1 MGHSIYLAD
10 DEKSIRELLHS
21 FLASDGYTVRSFE
34 SGDALLEAFRQEPAE
49 LVILDIMMPG
59 TDGLTVCRELR
70 SVSDIPI
77 ILLTAKDSELDYVM
91 GISQGSD
98 DYLTKPFRPTILL
111 MKVRAL
117 LRRVE
122 MDRGKTAAAVDELR
136 YGDLRYSATEN
147 AVFCGSTI
155 VALTQTELRLLSYMM
170 KQPEKAYSREELL
183 SAVWGFDSEV
193 ETRVTDETLRR
204 IRKKL
209 TQSGSTVSVS
219 TIWGFGYKLKGA
231 ERQQT
236 FFQNASHELKTPLM
250 AIQGYAEGIQ
260 AGVMDTGSAA
270 EVILEESDRM
280 TELVEELLDI
290 SKIDMGRQQLAL
302 SEMDIRELLY
312 DSIRAV
318 ESAAA
323 ASGITIA
330 PDFSEEPIM
339 VKCDDT
345 QMRRAVTNILTNGL
359 RYARS
364 ELRLT
369 CRADRRQV
377 TIRIQDDGDGIA
389 EADLPHIFDRF
400 YMGRSGKSGIGLALT
415 REIIHLHKGTIRARN
430 GDTGAVFEISIP
442 VSR

>member
-111 MKVRAL
+111 MKVKAL

-122 MDRGKTAAAVDELR
+122 MDRGKTATAEDELH
-136 YGDLRYSATEN
+136 YGDIRYSATEN

-155 VALTQTELRLLSYMM
+155 VALTQTELRLLSYML

-183 SAVWGFDSEV
+183 NAVWGFDSEV

-209 TQSGSTVSVS
+209 LQAGSTVSVS
-219 TIWGFGYKLKGA
+219 TIWGFGYKLKEA
-231 ERQQT
+231 ERT
-236 FFQNASHELKTPLM
+236 
-250 AIQGYAEGIQ
+250 
-260 AGVMDTGSAA
+260 
-270 EVILEESDRM
+270 
-280 TELVEELLDI
+280 
-290 SKIDMGRQQLAL
+290 
-302 SEMDIRELLY
+302 
-312 DSIRAV
+312 
-318 ESAAA
+318 
-323 ASGITIA
+323 
-330 PDFSEEPIM
+330 
-339 VKCDDT
+339 
-345 QMRRAVTNILTNGL
+345 
-359 RYARS
+359 
-364 ELRLT
+364 
-369 CRADRRQV
+369 
-377 TIRIQDDGDGIA
+377 
-389 EADLPHIFDRF
+389 
-400 YMGRSGKSGIGLALT
+400 
-415 REIIHLHKGTIRARN
+415 
-430 GDTGAVFEISIP
+430 
-442 VSR
+442 

>member
-70 SVSDIPI
+70 AVSDIPI

-111 MKVRAL
+111 MKVKAL

-122 MDRGKTAAAVDELR
+122 IDRGKTAVAEDELR

-147 AVFCGSTI
+147 AVLCGNTP
-155 VALTQTELRLLSYMM
+155 VALTQTELRLLSYML

-183 SAVWGFDSEV
+183 NAVWGFDSEV

-209 TQSGSTVSVS
+209 LQAGSTVSVS
-219 TIWGFGYKLKGA
+219 TIWGFGYKLKEA
-231 ERQQT
+231 ERT
-236 FFQNASHELKTPLM
+236 
-250 AIQGYAEGIQ
+250 
-260 AGVMDTGSAA
+260 
-270 EVILEESDRM
+270 
-280 TELVEELLDI
+280 
-290 SKIDMGRQQLAL
+290 
-302 SEMDIRELLY
+302 
-312 DSIRAV
+312 
-318 ESAAA
+318 
-323 ASGITIA
+323 
-330 PDFSEEPIM
+330 
-339 VKCDDT
+339 
-345 QMRRAVTNILTNGL
+345 
-359 RYARS
+359 
-364 ELRLT
+364 
-369 CRADRRQV
+369 
-377 TIRIQDDGDGIA
+377 
-389 EADLPHIFDRF
+389 
-400 YMGRSGKSGIGLALT
+400 
-415 REIIHLHKGTIRARN
+415 
-430 GDTGAVFEISIP
+430 
-442 VSR
+442 

>member
-111 MKVRAL
+111 MKVKAL

-122 MDRGKTAAAVDELR
+122 MGRGKTSAEDELC
-136 YGDLRYSATEN
+136 YGDLRCSATEN

-183 SAVWGFDSEV
+183 GAVWGFDSEV

-209 TQSGSTVSVS
+209 TQAGSTVSVS

-231 ERQQT
+231 ERT
-236 FFQNASHELKTPLM
+236 
-250 AIQGYAEGIQ
+250 
-260 AGVMDTGSAA
+260 
-270 EVILEESDRM
+270 
-280 TELVEELLDI
+280 
-290 SKIDMGRQQLAL
+290 
-302 SEMDIRELLY
+302 
-312 DSIRAV
+312 
-318 ESAAA
+318 
-323 ASGITIA
+323 
-330 PDFSEEPIM
+330 
-339 VKCDDT
+339 
-345 QMRRAVTNILTNGL
+345 
-359 RYARS
+359 
-364 ELRLT
+364 
-369 CRADRRQV
+369 
-377 TIRIQDDGDGIA
+377 
-389 EADLPHIFDRF
+389 
-400 YMGRSGKSGIGLALT
+400 
-415 REIIHLHKGTIRARN
+415 
-430 GDTGAVFEISIP
+430 
-442 VSR
+442 

>member
-1 MGHSIYLAD
+1 MEHSIYLAD

-70 SVSDIPI
+70 AVSDIPI

-111 MKVRAL
+111 MKVKAL

-122 MDRGKTAAAVDELR
+122 MDRGKTAAEDELH
-136 YGDLRYSATEN
+136 YGDIRYSATEN
-147 AVFCGSTI
+147 AIFYGAAPVS
-155 VALTQTELRLLSYMM
+155 LTQTELRLLSYMM

-209 TQSGSTVSVS
+209 TQAGSTVSVS

-231 ERQQT
+231 ERT
-236 FFQNASHELKTPLM
+236 
-250 AIQGYAEGIQ
+250 
-260 AGVMDTGSAA
+260 
-270 EVILEESDRM
+270 
-280 TELVEELLDI
+280 
-290 SKIDMGRQQLAL
+290 
-302 SEMDIRELLY
+302 
-312 DSIRAV
+312 
-318 ESAAA
+318 
-323 ASGITIA
+323 
-330 PDFSEEPIM
+330 
-339 VKCDDT
+339 
-345 QMRRAVTNILTNGL
+345 
-359 RYARS
+359 
-364 ELRLT
+364 
-369 CRADRRQV
+369 
-377 TIRIQDDGDGIA
+377 
-389 EADLPHIFDRF
+389 
-400 YMGRSGKSGIGLALT
+400 
-415 REIIHLHKGTIRARN
+415 
-430 GDTGAVFEISIP
+430 
-442 VSR
+442 

>member
-21 FLASDGYTVRSFE
+21 FLASDGYAVRSFE

-70 SVSDIPI
+70 AVSDIPI

-111 MKVRAL
+111 MKVKAL

-122 MDRGKTAAAVDELR
+122 MDRGKTAAEDELH
-136 YGDLRYSATEN
+136 YGDIRYSATEN
-147 AVFCGSTI
+147 VIFYGAAPVS
-155 VALTQTELRLLSYMM
+155 LTQTELRLLSYMM

-209 TQSGSTVSVS
+209 LQAGSTVSVS

-231 ERQQT
+231 
-236 FFQNASHELKTPLM
+236 
-250 AIQGYAEGIQ
+250 
-260 AGVMDTGSAA
+260 GS
-270 EVILEESDRM
+270 V
-280 TELVEELLDI
+280 
-290 SKIDMGRQQLAL
+290 
-302 SEMDIRELLY
+302 
-312 DSIRAV
+312 
-318 ESAAA
+318 
-323 ASGITIA
+323 
-330 PDFSEEPIM
+330 
-339 VKCDDT
+339 
-345 QMRRAVTNILTNGL
+345 
-359 RYARS
+359 
-364 ELRLT
+364 
-369 CRADRRQV
+369 
-377 TIRIQDDGDGIA
+377 
-389 EADLPHIFDRF
+389 
-400 YMGRSGKSGIGLALT
+400 
-415 REIIHLHKGTIRARN
+415 
-430 GDTGAVFEISIP
+430 
-442 VSR
+442 

>member
-59 TDGLTVCRELR
+59 TDGLAVCRELR

-77 ILLTAKDSELDYVM
+77 ILLTAKDGELDYVM

-122 MDRGKTAAAVDELR
+122 MDRGKTAAEDELH
-136 YGDLRYSATEN
+136 YGDIRYSATEN
-147 AVFCGSTI
+147 AIFYGTAPVS
-155 VALTQTELRLLSYMM
+155 LTQTELRLLSYML

-209 TQSGSTVSVS
+209 LQAGSAVSVS

-231 ERQQT
+231 ERT
-236 FFQNASHELKTPLM
+236 
-250 AIQGYAEGIQ
+250 
-260 AGVMDTGSAA
+260 
-270 EVILEESDRM
+270 
-280 TELVEELLDI
+280 
-290 SKIDMGRQQLAL
+290 
-302 SEMDIRELLY
+302 
-312 DSIRAV
+312 
-318 ESAAA
+318 
-323 ASGITIA
+323 
-330 PDFSEEPIM
+330 
-339 VKCDDT
+339 
-345 QMRRAVTNILTNGL
+345 
-359 RYARS
+359 
-364 ELRLT
+364 
-369 CRADRRQV
+369 
-377 TIRIQDDGDGIA
+377 
-389 EADLPHIFDRF
+389 
-400 YMGRSGKSGIGLALT
+400 
-415 REIIHLHKGTIRARN
+415 
-430 GDTGAVFEISIP
+430 
-442 VSR
+442 

>member
-34 SGDALLEAFRQEPAE
+34 SGDALLEAFHQEPAE

-111 MKVRAL
+111 MKVKAL

-122 MDRGKTAAAVDELR
+122 MGRGKTAAADELH
-136 YGDLRYSATEN
+136 YGDIRYSATEN
-147 AVFCGSTI
+147 AIFYGTAPVS
-155 VALTQTELRLLSYMM
+155 LTQTELRLLSYMM

-209 TQSGSTVSVS
+209 LQAGSTVSVS

-231 ERQQT
+231 ERT
-236 FFQNASHELKTPLM
+236 
-250 AIQGYAEGIQ
+250 
-260 AGVMDTGSAA
+260 
-270 EVILEESDRM
+270 
-280 TELVEELLDI
+280 
-290 SKIDMGRQQLAL
+290 
-302 SEMDIRELLY
+302 
-312 DSIRAV
+312 
-318 ESAAA
+318 
-323 ASGITIA
+323 
-330 PDFSEEPIM
+330 
-339 VKCDDT
+339 
-345 QMRRAVTNILTNGL
+345 
-359 RYARS
+359 
-364 ELRLT
+364 
-369 CRADRRQV
+369 
-377 TIRIQDDGDGIA
+377 
-389 EADLPHIFDRF
+389 
-400 YMGRSGKSGIGLALT
+400 
-415 REIIHLHKGTIRARN
+415 
-430 GDTGAVFEISIP
+430 
-442 VSR
+442 

>member
-147 AVFCGSTI
+147 AVFYQIRLC
-155 VALTQTELRLLSYMM
+155 VKVTQRTSCFQYE
-170 KQPEKAYSREELL
+170 
-183 SAVWGFDSEV
+183 
-193 ETRVTDETLRR
+193 
-204 IRKKL
+204 
-209 TQSGSTVSVS
+209 SG
-219 TIWGFGYKLKGA
+219 
-231 ERQQT
+231 
-236 FFQNASHELKTPLM
+236 
-250 AIQGYAEGIQ
+250 
-260 AGVMDTGSAA
+260 
-270 EVILEESDRM
+270 
-280 TELVEELLDI
+280 
-290 SKIDMGRQQLAL
+290 L
-302 SEMDIRELLY
+302 SE
-312 DSIRAV
+312 
-318 ESAAA
+318 SAY
-323 ASGITIA
+323 IQ
-330 PDFSEEPIM
+330 PIF
-339 VKCDDT
+339 
-345 QMRRAVTNILTNGL
+345 I
-359 RYARS
+359 Y
-364 ELRLT
+364 RLT
-369 CRADRRQV
+369 SLRMYIVLYQ
-377 TIRIQDDGDGIA
+377 
-389 EADLPHIFDRF
+389 F
-400 YMGRSGKSGIGLALT
+400 YNFVLVMA
-415 REIIHLHKGTIRARN
+415 
-430 GDTGAVFEISIP
+430 
-442 VSR
+442 

>member
-111 MKVRAL
+111 MKVKAL

-122 MDRGKTAAAVDELR
+122 MDRGKTAAEDGLH
-136 YGDLRYSATEN
+136 YGDIRYSATEN
-147 AVFCGSTI
+147 AIFYGTAPVS
-155 VALTQTELRLLSYMM
+155 LTQTELRLLSYMM
-170 KQPEKAYSREELL
+170 MQPEKAYSREELL

-209 TQSGSTVSVS
+209 LQAGSTVSVS

-231 ERQQT
+231 ERT
-236 FFQNASHELKTPLM
+236 
-250 AIQGYAEGIQ
+250 
-260 AGVMDTGSAA
+260 
-270 EVILEESDRM
+270 
-280 TELVEELLDI
+280 
-290 SKIDMGRQQLAL
+290 
-302 SEMDIRELLY
+302 
-312 DSIRAV
+312 
-318 ESAAA
+318 
-323 ASGITIA
+323 
-330 PDFSEEPIM
+330 
-339 VKCDDT
+339 
-345 QMRRAVTNILTNGL
+345 
-359 RYARS
+359 
-364 ELRLT
+364 
-369 CRADRRQV
+369 
-377 TIRIQDDGDGIA
+377 
-389 EADLPHIFDRF
+389 
-400 YMGRSGKSGIGLALT
+400 
-415 REIIHLHKGTIRARN
+415 
-430 GDTGAVFEISIP
+430 
-442 VSR
+442 

>member
-34 SGDALLEAFRQEPAE
+34 NGDALLEAFRQESAE

-59 TDGLTVCRELR
+59 TDGLAVCRELR

-111 MKVRAL
+111 MKVKAL

-122 MDRGKTAAAVDELR
+122 MDRGKTAAEGELHYVDI
-136 YGDLRYSATEN
+136 RYSATEN

-209 TQSGSTVSVS
+209 LQAGSTVSVS

-231 ERQQT
+231 ERT
-236 FFQNASHELKTPLM
+236 
-250 AIQGYAEGIQ
+250 
-260 AGVMDTGSAA
+260 
-270 EVILEESDRM
+270 
-280 TELVEELLDI
+280 
-290 SKIDMGRQQLAL
+290 
-302 SEMDIRELLY
+302 
-312 DSIRAV
+312 
-318 ESAAA
+318 
-323 ASGITIA
+323 
-330 PDFSEEPIM
+330 
-339 VKCDDT
+339 
-345 QMRRAVTNILTNGL
+345 
-359 RYARS
+359 
-364 ELRLT
+364 
-369 CRADRRQV
+369 
-377 TIRIQDDGDGIA
+377 
-389 EADLPHIFDRF
+389 
-400 YMGRSGKSGIGLALT
+400 
-415 REIIHLHKGTIRARN
+415 
-430 GDTGAVFEISIP
+430 
-442 VSR
+442 

>member
-21 FLASDGYTVRSFE
+21 FLASDGYAVRSFE

-111 MKVRAL
+111 MKVKAL

-122 MDRGKTAAAVDELR
+122 MDRGKTSAAEGELR

-147 AVFCGSTI
+147 AVFCGNTI
-155 VALTQTELRLLSYMM
+155 VALTQTELRLLSYML
-170 KQPEKAYSREELL
+170 KQPEKAYAREELL
-183 SAVWGFDSEV
+183 NAVWGFDSEV

-209 TQSGSTVSVS
+209 LHAGSSVSVS

-231 ERQQT
+231 
-236 FFQNASHELKTPLM
+236 
-250 AIQGYAEGIQ
+250 
-260 AGVMDTGSAA
+260 GS
-270 EVILEESDRM
+270 V
-280 TELVEELLDI
+280 
-290 SKIDMGRQQLAL
+290 
-302 SEMDIRELLY
+302 
-312 DSIRAV
+312 
-318 ESAAA
+318 
-323 ASGITIA
+323 
-330 PDFSEEPIM
+330 
-339 VKCDDT
+339 
-345 QMRRAVTNILTNGL
+345 
-359 RYARS
+359 
-364 ELRLT
+364 
-369 CRADRRQV
+369 
-377 TIRIQDDGDGIA
+377 
-389 EADLPHIFDRF
+389 
-400 YMGRSGKSGIGLALT
+400 
-415 REIIHLHKGTIRARN
+415 
-430 GDTGAVFEISIP
+430 
-442 VSR
+442 

>member
-34 SGDALLEAFRQEPAE
+34 SGDELLEAYRQEPAE

-59 TDGLTVCRELR
+59 TDGLAVCRELR

-122 MDRGKTAAAVDELR
+122 MDRGKTAAEDELH
-136 YGDLRYSATEN
+136 YGDIRYSATEN
-147 AVFCGSTI
+147 AIFYGTAPVS
-155 VALTQTELRLLSYMM
+155 LTQTELRLLSYMM

-209 TQSGSTVSVS
+209 LQAGSTVSVS

-231 ERQQT
+231 ERT
-236 FFQNASHELKTPLM
+236 
-250 AIQGYAEGIQ
+250 
-260 AGVMDTGSAA
+260 
-270 EVILEESDRM
+270 
-280 TELVEELLDI
+280 
-290 SKIDMGRQQLAL
+290 
-302 SEMDIRELLY
+302 
-312 DSIRAV
+312 
-318 ESAAA
+318 
-323 ASGITIA
+323 
-330 PDFSEEPIM
+330 
-339 VKCDDT
+339 
-345 QMRRAVTNILTNGL
+345 
-359 RYARS
+359 
-364 ELRLT
+364 
-369 CRADRRQV
+369 
-377 TIRIQDDGDGIA
+377 
-389 EADLPHIFDRF
+389 
-400 YMGRSGKSGIGLALT
+400 
-415 REIIHLHKGTIRARN
+415 
-430 GDTGAVFEISIP
+430 
-442 VSR
+442 

>member
-21 FLASDGYTVRSFE
+21 FLTSGGYTVRSFE

-59 TDGLTVCRELR
+59 TDGLAVCRELR

-111 MKVRAL
+111 MKVKAL

-122 MDRGKTAAAVDELR
+122 MDRGKTAAEEELHYVDI
-136 YGDLRYSATEN
+136 RYSATEN
-147 AVFCGSTI
+147 TVFCGSTI

-209 TQSGSTVSVS
+209 LQAGSTVSVS

-231 ERQQT
+231 ERT
-236 FFQNASHELKTPLM
+236 
-250 AIQGYAEGIQ
+250 
-260 AGVMDTGSAA
+260 
-270 EVILEESDRM
+270 
-280 TELVEELLDI
+280 
-290 SKIDMGRQQLAL
+290 
-302 SEMDIRELLY
+302 
-312 DSIRAV
+312 
-318 ESAAA
+318 
-323 ASGITIA
+323 
-330 PDFSEEPIM
+330 
-339 VKCDDT
+339 
-345 QMRRAVTNILTNGL
+345 
-359 RYARS
+359 
-364 ELRLT
+364 
-369 CRADRRQV
+369 
-377 TIRIQDDGDGIA
+377 
-389 EADLPHIFDRF
+389 
-400 YMGRSGKSGIGLALT
+400 
-415 REIIHLHKGTIRARN
+415 
-430 GDTGAVFEISIP
+430 
-442 VSR
+442 

>member
-34 SGDALLEAFRQEPAE
+34 SGDALLEAFCQEPAE

-111 MKVRAL
+111 MKVKAL

-122 MDRGKTAAAVDELR
+122 MDRGKTAAEDELH
-136 YGDLRYSATEN
+136 YGDIRYSATEN
-147 AVFCGSTI
+147 AIFYGTAPVS
-155 VALTQTELRLLSYMM
+155 LTQTELRLLSYMM

-209 TQSGSTVSVS
+209 LQAGSTVSVS

-231 ERQQT
+231 ERT
-236 FFQNASHELKTPLM
+236 
-250 AIQGYAEGIQ
+250 
-260 AGVMDTGSAA
+260 
-270 EVILEESDRM
+270 
-280 TELVEELLDI
+280 
-290 SKIDMGRQQLAL
+290 
-302 SEMDIRELLY
+302 
-312 DSIRAV
+312 
-318 ESAAA
+318 
-323 ASGITIA
+323 
-330 PDFSEEPIM
+330 
-339 VKCDDT
+339 
-345 QMRRAVTNILTNGL
+345 
-359 RYARS
+359 
-364 ELRLT
+364 
-369 CRADRRQV
+369 
-377 TIRIQDDGDGIA
+377 
-389 EADLPHIFDRF
+389 
-400 YMGRSGKSGIGLALT
+400 
-415 REIIHLHKGTIRARN
+415 
-430 GDTGAVFEISIP
+430 
-442 VSR
+442 